1 MNQAHMNS
9 TIPSRLRNVLQQGG
23 IYQRAKYSWIY
34 DSYWSLANRSIID
47 DRKREIGFYRAL
59 LTGFRKGDLIF
70 DIGANQG
77 YKTGIFLKL
86 GAKVVSVEPDK
97 ASQVIL
103 RQSFLQYRLRNKPV
117 VIVPK
122 AVSDK
127 SGIVRMWIDAPGSAM
142 NTLSQKW
149 AETLRN
155 DDTRFGEKLSFGQ
168 WKEVETVSMENL
180 ITEYGLPFFVKIDV
194 EGHELN
200 VLRGLQRPVPYLSF
214 EVNLPEF
221 RQEGLECVQIL
232 GRLALQGVF
241 NYAADCR
248 KGLSLKRWLGPEEFL
263 AVLNS
268 CNDNSIEV
276 LWKTTA
282 L

>member
-180 ITEYGLPFFVKIDV
+180 IPSTVCPSLSKSTLRDTNLAFCAECSDQFLTFRLKSTC
-194 EGHELN
+194 LN
-200 VLRGLQRPVPYLSF
+200 SGRRDWSAS
-214 EVNLPEF
+214 
-221 RQEGLECVQIL
+221 RSL
-232 GRLALQGVF
+232 GRLAPDGSVQLR
-241 NYAADCR
+241 CR
-248 KGLSLKRWLGPEEFL
+248 LSQRPLTETMARTARILGG
-263 AVLNS
+263 
-268 CNDNSIEV
+268 
-276 LWKTTA
+276 T
-282 L
+282 